1 MENLNLGEFLL
12 ISNFMIHNFLQF
24 PQQNLPFLLEVCVPE
39 LVLNETR
46 RDETRLELISRIGG
60 IRTRLMFSGLVTR
73 ENLGKIWE
81 INGTRRDYSLPFGKV
96 SSSTGFWD
104 FSQKTSKNNKFWY
117 QFRSVTKTVYKNN
130 NFHSGS
136 VREFPTQNETWRQP
150 VPNDRTESEPGKGC
164 SRMLRTLNF
173 PGFFGKNPV
182 PGKRHS
188 GMQTSTFNFY
198 NTNCNSNSSLH
209 NITCKSFP
217 LDLVLWRLLLA

>member
-104 FSQKTSKNNKFWY
+104 FSTNFGTNSVPLPKLFIKIIIFIREVFGNSRPKT
-117 QFRSVTKTVYKNN
+117 R
-130 NFHSGS
+130 
-136 VREFPTQNETWRQP
+136 
-150 VPNDRTESEPGKGC
+150 PGGNQ
-164 SRMLRTLNF
+164 SRMTGQSRNRE
-173 PGFFGKNPV
+173 KVV
-182 PGKRHS
+182 PECS
-188 GMQTSTFNFY
+188 G
-198 NTNCNSNSSLH
+198 
-209 NITCKSFP
+209 
-217 LDLVLWRLLLA
+217 R